1 MALGLGRTGAGG
13 ACIRPRAGLEEL
25 RERVLGFLDSGWM
38 RDKGLREEAQKE
50 KTGLREVN
58 GLRQGEKG
66 ERKGLK
72 EEVKG

>member
-1 MALGLGRTGAGG
+1 MAQSWFGRA
-13 ACIRPRAGLEEL
+13 
-25 RERVLGFLDSGWM
+25 ERVLGFLDSGWM
-38 RDKGLREEAQKE
+38 RDKGLREEALKE

-58 GLRQGEKG
+58 GLREREKG